1 MGANSMRIFASI
13 LALALGVAFAAPAFA
28 GNLAAAK
35 TEADCKKAGGVWDAT
50 MKMCSEKKM

>member
-1 MGANSMRIFASI
+1 MRIFASI